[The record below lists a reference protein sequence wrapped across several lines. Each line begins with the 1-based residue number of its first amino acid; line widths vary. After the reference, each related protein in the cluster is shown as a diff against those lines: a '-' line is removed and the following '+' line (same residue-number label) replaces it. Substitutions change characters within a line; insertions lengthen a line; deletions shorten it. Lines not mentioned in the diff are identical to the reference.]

1 MPQRILIE
9 EKKTGREK
17 ERNKER
23 EREREREREEVRG
36 RKRGRET
43 RHDVAGCIGMES
55 RAAYQ
60 LCIVV

>member
-17 ERNKER
+17 ERER
-23 EREREREREEVRG
+23 KSGRE
-36 RKRGRET
+36 RGRET